1 MSSPGPSHGFIA
13 ASRVLQWLRAYHGQA
28 MPEAVD
34 LDLVREMLPSTPYG
48 QGVREIKPPMAA
60 TWSGCEG
67 ALVRNPNDS
76 AEWGIFYNPD
86 ARPERRR
93 FTVAHELGHF
103 VLHRDRQPSFN
114 GDKASVHLGLGSSAV
129 IEREAD
135 DFASNLL
142 MPGDVLRERIA
153 SHRSA
158 HPQRDRP
165 AFRGVVRGAVHPFH
179 QVH

>member
-1 MSSPGPSHGFIA
+1 
-13 ASRVLQWLRAYHGQA
+13 
-28 MPEAVD
+28 
-34 LDLVREMLPSTPYG
+34 
-48 QGVREIKPPMAA
+48 MAA

-93 FTVAHELGHF
+93 FTVAHEFGHF

-153 SHRSA
+153 SYRSA

>member
-1 MSSPGPSHGFIA
+1 VSSPGPSNGFIA

-76 AEWGIFYNPD
+76 AEWGIFYKPD
-86 ARPERRR
+86 ARPAALSIEELKRLRKENARLKEER
-93 FTVAHELGHF
+93 
-103 VLHRDRQPSFN
+103 D
-114 GDKASVHLGLGSSAV
+114 
-129 IEREAD
+129 I
-135 DFASNLL
+135 
-142 MPGDVLRERIA
+142 
-153 SHRSA
+153 
-158 HPQRDRP
+158 
-165 AFRGVVRGAVHPFH
+165 
-179 QVH
+179 